1 MMNSLHEHIL
11 VVEDDAQIRNFICFT
26 LEAEAYV
33 CRTAATAEEAMRLLA
48 AEPIDLMLLDLGL
61 PDLDGTEVIR
71 RLRTWSEMPVIV
83 VSARDQDKE
92 KVAVLDLGA
101 DDYLT
106 KPFSASELLARIR
119 VALRH
124 MYKQSGAKANP
135 VYQAGELRLDAEK
148 RKVYL
153 GEDEIHVTPMEYA
166 LLLLLFKNQGK
177 VLTTSVILRE
187 IWGAGYGQDT
197 QALRTLTAGLR
208 RKIEK
213 NPARPRYILTEI
225 GVGYRLAEE
234 KE

>member
-1 MMNSLHEHIL
+1 
-11 VVEDDAQIRNFICFT
+11 
-26 LEAEAYV
+26 
-33 CRTAATAEEAMRLLA
+33 MRLLA

-213 NPARPRYILTEI
+213 KPARPRYILTEI

>member
-1 MMNSLHEHIL
+1 MNSLHEHIL

-26 LEAEAYV
+26 LEAEGYV
-33 CRTAATAEEAMRLLA
+33 CVAAATAEEAMRLLA

-234 KE
+234 RE